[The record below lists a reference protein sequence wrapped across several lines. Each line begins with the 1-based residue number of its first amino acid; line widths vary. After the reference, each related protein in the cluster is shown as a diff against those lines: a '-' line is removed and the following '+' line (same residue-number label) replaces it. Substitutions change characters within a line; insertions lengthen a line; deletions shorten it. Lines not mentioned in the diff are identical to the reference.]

1 MLTYTAL
8 LRGINVSGQ
17 KKIKMAELRTQ
28 LENLGLL
35 AVKTYIQSGNVVFQS
50 DVTSPAALAEKIM
63 DMILD
68 TYGWKVPVLVL
79 EVEQIQS
86 AVDGYPW
93 QAKEDRIPKDIYL
106 TFLEQEPEAE
116 QVSHLASF
124 DFQGEEYVLEGKVI
138 YFFCAKGY
146 GRAKMSNNFFEKKLK
161 VKATTRNWRTT
172 NKLLEMAQAIQ
183 P

>member
-1 MLTYTAL
+1 MLTYIAL

-35 AVKTYIQSGNVVFQS
+35 SVQTYIQSGNVVFQS
-50 DVTSPAALAEKIM
+50 PVSSPNALAKKIIA
-63 DMILD
+63 MILKE
-68 TYGWKVPVLVL
+68 YGWEVPVLVL
-79 EVEQIQS
+79 ETKHIQA
-86 AVDGYPW
+86 AVGGYPW
-93 QAKEDRIPKDIYL
+93 QEKEDRVPKDIYL
-106 TFLEQEPEAE
+106 TFLEEAPTAE
-116 QVSHLASF
+116 QVKHLASF
-124 DFQGEEYVLEGKVI
+124 EFQGEEYVLDGKVL

-146 GRAKMSNNFFEKKLK
+146 GRAKMNNNFFEKKLQ

-172 NKLLEMAQAIQ
+172 HKLLEMAQAIQ